1 MPDISIRVAAQ
12 DEASAALGAV
22 GTSALTLGTNF
33 ETADVKISAVVQRM
47 RDGASL
53 ASTEWTTFS
62 TAYATGWTNRTT
74 AATVADGVL
83 IALEAA
89 QKIRGT
95 TVVNEE
101 AANTVLRV
109 KNYTDIGI
117 AAGNL
122 DYMDGVRNGNAYVR
136 LGQLGG
142 WWTAAR
148 DTILA
153 VIDRSLL
160 PGFDRFVGGLGGL
173 VTASDNTASAV
184 GSAFVR
190 MANDVVRE
198 VARAQAA
205 RDALARA
212 AAIPAPAGGGGVP
225 LSVGAGGGGG
235 GGSGAGA
242 AAVSGGG
249 MAGSVVP
256 KGGGSVVSS
265 SIKSSAF
272 TAMAL
277 HGDPGF
283 GGDSG
288 KGTDEPGYGRSG
300 FATGLDRGNGSNNVG
315 SWGTSVNSLAY
326 PGFEQFVWPPGGPDQ
341 GLYGDGSMTG
351 VRGRASGGPVTAGS
365 PYVVGEQ
372 GPEMFVPSGSGTIIS
387 NDAMGGWSR
396 ASGGGSVNVQTL
408 NIYGVQDVGA
418 MFTSVLREA
427 RARGVAIG

>member
-22 GTSALTLGTNF
+22 GTSALSLGTNF
-33 ETADVKISAVVQRM
+33 ETADVKISGVVQRM

-117 AAGNL
+117 ASGNL
-122 DYMDGVRNGNAYVR
+122 DYMDGVRNANAYVR

-148 DTILA
+148 DTILG

-173 VTASDNTASAV
+173 VTASDTTATAV
-184 GSAFVR
+184 GGAFVR

-212 AAIPAPAGGGGVP
+212 AAIPAPAPGGGAVP
-225 LSVGAGGGGG
+225 LSVGSSGGGGG
-235 GGSGAGA
+235 GGAA

-249 MAGSVVP
+249 VAGSVVP
-256 KGGGSVVSS
+256 KGGGTVVSS
-265 SIKSSAF
+265 IIKSSAS
-272 TAMAL
+272 TALAL
-277 HGDPGF
+277 HGDRGF

-288 KGTDEPGYGRSG
+288 YGTDEPGFGRSG
-300 FATGLDRGNGSNNVG
+300 FATGFDRGNGSNNVG
-315 SWGTSVNSLAY
+315 SWGTLVNSLAA
-326 PGFEQFVWPPGGPDQ
+326 PGFEQFVWPPGGPDL

-351 VRGRASGGPVTAGS
+351 VRGRAAGGPVSAGS
-365 PYVVGEQ
+365 SYLVGEQ
-372 GPEMFVPSGSGTIIS
+372 GPEMFVPSASGTIIS

>member
-22 GTSALTLGTNF
+22 GTSALSLGTNF
-33 ETADVKISAVVQRM
+33 ETADGKISGVVQRM

-53 ASTEWTTFS
+53 AATEWTTFS

-109 KNYTDIGI
+109 K
-117 AAGNL
+117 
-122 DYMDGVRNGNAYVR
+122 DYMDGVRNANAYVR

-148 DTILA
+148 DTILG

-173 VTASDNTASAV
+173 VTASDTTATAV
-184 GSAFVR
+184 AGAFVR

-212 AAIPAPAGGGGVP
+212 AAIPAPARGGGAVP
-225 LSVGAGGGGG
+225 LSVGSSGGGGG
-235 GGSGAGA
+235 GAVA

-256 KGGGSVVSS
+256 KGGGTVVSS
-265 SIKSSAF
+265 IIKSSAS
-272 TAMAL
+272 TALAL
-277 HGDPGF
+277 DGDRGF

-288 KGTDEPGYGRSG
+288 YGTDEPGFGRSG
-300 FATGLDRGNGSNNVG
+300 FATGFDRGNGSNNVG
-315 SWGTSVNSLAY
+315 SWGTLVNSLAA
-326 PGFEQFVWPPGGPDQ
+326 PGFEQFVWPPGGPDL

-351 VRGRASGGPVTAGS
+351 VRGRASGGPVSAGS
-365 PYVVGEQ
+365 SYLVGEQ
-372 GPEMFVPSGSGTIIS
+372 GPEMFVPSASGTIIS

>member
-33 ETADVKISAVVQRM
+33 ETADVKISGVVKRM

-53 ASTEWTTFS
+53 AATEWATFS
-62 TAYATGWTNRTT
+62 TAYATGWTDRTT
-74 AATVADGVL
+74 AATSADGVL

-101 AANTVLRV
+101 AANTLLRV
-109 KNYTDIGI
+109 KNYTDIGT
-117 AAGNL
+117 AAANL

-136 LGQLGG
+136 LGQLAG

-148 DTILA
+148 DTILG
-153 VIDRSLL
+153 VIDRDLG
-160 PGFDRFVGGLGGL
+160 PGFGRFAGGLGGL
-173 VTASDNTASAV
+173 VSAADNTASSV

-198 VARAQAA
+198 VAGAQAA

-212 AAIPAPAGGGGVP
+212 AVIPVPAPAPGGGAVF
-225 LSVGAGGGGG
+225 LNVSSGGGGG
-235 GGSGAGA
+235 GGGGAGTGAGGFSGGVGGGSGGAVA
-242 AAVSGGG
+242 AAAAAGGGG

-256 KGGGSVVSS
+256 SGGGSVVSR
-265 SIKSSAF
+265 SIRS
-272 TAMAL
+272 TASTVM
-277 HGDPGF
+277 
-283 GGDSG
+283 
-288 KGTDEPGYGRSG
+288 GTDFGFSG
-300 FATGLDRGNGSNNVG
+300 SSGATMSRVGL
-315 SWGTSVNSLAY
+315 
-326 PGFEQFVWPPGGPDQ
+326 
-341 GLYGDGSMTG
+341 
-351 VRGRASGGPVTAGS
+351 RASGGPVSAGS
-365 PYVVGEQ
+365 SYLVGEQ
-372 GPEMFVPSGSGTIIS
+372 GPEMFVPSASGTIIS